1 MLRTVTQYSTFT
13 FLGAAVILMLSFV
26 VERGI
31 EQIDEMLVPCQHGTP
46 FIQGKCRCEGTPF
59 NGTFCS
65 NCMCEHGVCSTDPTT
80 PFSNSDYGC
89 RCPTQG
95 KRFGFL
101 CDLCNTKDTINGTC
115 KGQCKPEFFGTKCE
129 RTCYADLVYDNNDE
143 VCNAMR
149 SSGGQ
154 CHACSGHGSCEDGFC
169 ECDTNWFD
177 NGREECVQTCP
188 GTPVCNGHGACKLY
202 GNTPGC
208 LCERGWNGPNCDLPC
223 PGMLETG
230 IPCNDNGICQVDF
243 EANSATCECLD
254 KFRGEDCSIE
264 CPGDVVSC
272 NGHGTCDE
280 VGVCTCQTNVKWSL
294 PSCKCSDELTC
305 NGLGVCNDEE
315 KCECFG
321 NHAGKFCLECKR
333 NWHAEDCDLYCD
345 PYLKANHSDQLSG
358 QFGCFGHGTCLEHND
373 NMYCTCNLDTTSER
387 NIGGAINNYVSYYDS
402 HMNCGECLP
411 EYFPKEWVVQAY
423 GLPESYTVPC
433 EVSCT
438 LSTCNGKGTC
448 NHDFGVPGESLCSCI
463 DDNVDDESFCT
474 ACEADWYPL
483 DFSRSKYCNKYC
495 AASGD
500 LPAQCDGTIDCIQCN
515 GHGSCNEEGECLC
528 TDGYTGDECQIYCT
542 SSDGTICGGHG
553 VCESNEIQILMEHEF
568 REEGGIPLF
577 GCTCDPQDPVDAD
590 SRIDWDERLALGLVN
605 GTLDP
610 PPNPEFYG
618 ETCTNYC
625 EKPPWE
631 DPDECNG
638 MGNCTIISII
648 ENGRTTPCNR
658 DSDCTSDTELMRQLS
673 KDASWKAN
681 KGPFCYKQDEIT
693 GCERTTNDCYEIL
706 LKQRPIKMRSE
717 DCATTTCLDALN
729 QEDWKA
735 YCEDVSEKKQPPAF
749 HSCKSV
755 ESFCPARTIPSYCNT
770 MLGYTDGLNVS
781 FKLDLAYEFDKR
793 RYPSKIT
800 EAYRS
805 EISTLKHDEA
815 YAEFSNAP
823 DFPVLTSTFCPEHGQ
838 RYPQIDTVRENKQYL
853 CDGVLVN
860 STNCAGTLEQTVSF
874 YTPFLLQCQNSV
886 VGYHDY
892 TEALRNRLAGCKV
905 VEQNKT
911 HVFVDETGVELIDA
925 TCQHIND
932 QFPSCTYPQPCD
944 FNPCSANHACENK
957 DGLAICTTTGDL
969 NSTCG
974 KGVSTRL
981 SYTSY
986 SCDIQ
991 VPDTACP
998 KEITF
1003 NTNLASHC
1011 LNHNPIRTHIE
1022 SIGEGETKPIIEAK
1036 HIHFEFK
1043 ASELVG
1049 TSTILEFSDAIAIYV
1064 RQGQIQLNEIEGLQ
1078 ACPVQDQQCHLKFM
1092 YETGTWYKVDLELNA
1107 THVTMTHKGNKI
1119 TKPKLSQNTINSVTT
1134 VAANSVAEYRNIVSE
1149 VDIPSPFSCTYETCN
1164 LDVSYRSI
1172 CSDII
1177 RNVHYPPLLKPMHD
1191 ILHVC
1196 SVIHEK
1202 TRLPDSDYSTL
1213 EQMYGMDWDIYCDF
1227 YNSFQSSMVIPYTD
1241 LENYNQCRE
1250 FIDPLDG
1257 QLSCTQTALAYNWT
1271 QACSDLDHAKVPD
1284 NLKTA
1289 CPNRCY
1295 NHLFDTG
1302 DFCDERSDI
1311 FETNTGVIDTCDHD
1325 WYNYCLMDAKGS
1337 LQGVCSA
1344 AECLCDKEQYEG
1356 ISGHSCELHCP
1367 MASDGSACA
1376 ENSNMGRCSY
1386 TSKQREYLDSGKL
1399 FDPIWAIEGECKCFL
1414 SEGTRSC
1421 DIECNDCNNATY
1433 GNILRPVFN
1442 ERTISIYG
1450 LNEEGYTIDNSSDP
1464 ELVICL
1470 NSPITFVREDI
1481 GHTLRIVNES
1491 DCTGCQTGKY
1501 DVLPN
1506 SSLNGWIDVNGLE
1519 SREYYFT
1526 EVGTYYYVCTAH
1538 ENMVGVIRVE
1548 SCLVPRPL
1556 GQIGMCNNA
1565 RGVCECLP
1573 PFTSIEYELDSDWRG
1588 NEITNIVRQ
1597 YYMIEADRAI
1607 QYRLRMMQGAEQ
1619 YIKYSLETLYLN
1631 ETAVNIISDGNSFK
1645 WNNQTDPNIIL
1656 CTNVQYEFTVQ
1667 ERVIFTTEDDCA
1679 NLGCSEGRWTQ
1690 LPSSLFEVSTFNRYS
1705 FLKSGLYYFL
1715 SASNPNRVASVT
1727 ASNCVG
1733 DLVYDGTEEWN
1744 DIYNRFL
1751 NTPEFFWCEN
1761 KACTQGDVSLLANL
1775 DGTGSRYNYDCNKV
1789 CPGTD
1794 ENTLIPCSNRG
1805 YCTAVGSCVCDKAK
1819 VLKNTDSATIE
1830 KYQIIPGVEIT
1841 KVTGGSSSLET
1852 TGFRGDECAI
1862 ICPGFDPVLSD
1873 MNTICN
1879 GHGICDVVGQ
1889 CACEAGYIGLECQF
1903 KCPFADG
1910 SICAGHGTCEMG
1922 EIEITL
1928 DPFAPPSQTC
1938 LHYATIQ
1945 ACEAYAIINKHVFID
1960 VSNADIVGEN
1970 EACTKINKKKC
1981 MVWGGYQYI
1990 NYTFHGEIMDE
2001 TKPSGCIEVE
2011 RKLYFNVFGSDIS
2024 CGIMGTNCICQTDR
2038 PEITYCAIDGPNIV
2052 AHVKGGEA
2060 YTQLQGKYEGL
2071 SYNFKYREMFQGQCL
2086 SDQTFVSHAVD
2097 KKCSA
2102 AHKIDVGDN
2111 LDEVNIE
2118 TCEIYCLSNK
2128 NCAFF
2133 DNDGTGCNMY
2143 TQCTLEDMSGTT
2155 VYQEFETNLKFDHE
2169 QNTGSVDEKVYKCY
2183 QECQTHVGFII
2194 DTGTG
2199 KCLCEDATSDCTQ
2212 VLNDYVR
2219 YDNGQVD
2226 YQHAK
2231 QLCDSQP
2238 CMGLQED
2245 PPGSDEWYAMER
2257 TDVIKTGSVISYNSR
2272 DQCENGKFLG
2282 SIPDSLTFE
2291 EQEQICAA
2299 MCAGDDG
2306 CNFFTMG
2313 GSPYEFREPN
2323 GASCQIQLS
2332 ERECTLLANT
2342 EMLEGVS
2349 ITYNN
2354 GCKHGSASICRIV
2367 TEGVVPCYGHSFCS
2381 KRDLNRVQDGL
2392 NWNSKT
2398 SGDCAMYASDTPGFT
2413 WQGDISDSSKP
2424 YGCIL
2429 TTLNNFVN
2437 YNTQKSTTRCSN
2449 TIACMQYGNLKT
2461 DFVTTMSYTRDEC
2474 DAYRLENGFVLGTSI
2489 INRPHPGP
2497 GICEDARFV
2506 AHEDTTDA
2514 CSMRCVHDP
2523 TCAAFSFNGSTCYLS
2538 NGCTTRPWNGY
2549 SYDLAEYRR
2558 HRTCN
2563 VTLTYDVRLEDC
2575 TRLSDRRIDTDCTGC
2590 KTLCSDDS
2598 KCRGYTCEHAC
2609 VLIEREIDTCV
2620 TGPTT
2625 FFKDMIY
2632 MGEINSSEVS
2642 SGCIIDE
2649 HRRVYENVDNNTVA
2663 CGDVKNLTVTTHVP
2677 EANHKQKPGMCIEDV
2692 EKWGWGE
2699 FPRRGYE
2706 AGAWRLIKPGYILSQ
2721 KYEKHTVDDVWEC
2734 LYLKCKGKYASY
2746 NSAWGDSQCRCG
2758 YTLRGAVDGYTE
2770 GIYERMRPDSEEG
2783 CISMCEETPECVAS
2797 SFDMMEYRIKDTNV
2811 PLLMGDGYAA
2821 GERDNVYGQ
2830 TLEECRIRCQND
2842 ADCMGYSYN
2851 PEVLGAGYIKIFDG
2865 QCSNVGDS
2873 ITTHD
2878 HLTIAE
2884 CASVCGGEGAKGF
2897 ATTLAEGSS
2906 QAAGT
2911 NGCQCEFIDSATC
2924 EQVLQGYWDRYDIT
2938 TGPAC
2943 FLTSTQPQLPLTGS
2957 SPWVTYSMGKRTL
2970 RKVHL
2975 QDKEFTFT
2983 SYVTPRNEGEW
2994 EPHVHMIFPSQQCPS
3009 ASQQQLGAN
3018 GFSVETCAS
3027 YADSFLSDGNYCLKT
3042 TTPCSPTE
3050 LVSSTGDQYLKLDQ
3064 QTCENQ
3070 NLKRDGYEYKYT
3082 TECNRR
3088 QRDDGQLIG
3097 RQTSGVAEGFSLYFT
3112 TGGHLLFNP
3121 YNMLDYVTKIDYR
3134 SPCVRQNFEYETD
3147 GHCTDERDK
3156 IQHHAV
3162 TQQECEERCADDNDC
3177 VAFSFFEDGTS
3188 DPSCSLSSACTDITA
3203 STAKT
3208 YRVDAKYLGWGKELT
3223 GNPLPKDATTKVT
3236 LKRGHAGRHL
3246 KAYHECSDTALYVG
3260 SGWTGDITM
3269 TPTERYNGQKCDG
3282 GVQKLYGNGDNS
3294 GSSGHERCYKMCSN
3308 YSSFSLKDNGECWC
3322 HEFAARSCATGGI
3335 QQVDS
3340 GASDTSVSAAECE
3353 AYATSQGE
3361 TFTSGSWS
3369 CTSAGCPPS
3378 GCSLKLYANGGIF
3391 YNTENNARDCSVRTD
3406 RFDCLQNPS
3415 TDWTVYQI
3423 DGSYEDTYNRWV
3435 DRAFDYCMDNYPTTK
3450 FVSVWYSGTFRCF
3463 ETCEGIKAKNNV
3475 RLYSKAGMPA
3485 LHLYYNDTLECTATF
3500 TDMSDL
3506 PGQVSP
3512 DTLKFGNGLLGTM
3525 ENTTLTMPKCV
3536 HSKKCNM
3543 KIGHP
3548 IDYEHHCYS
3557 TDSADVTFNEYS
3569 ANLEQCIQYGLDTG
3583 ARYVSYNQDGNGWC
3597 IATKVCEETEKQW
3610 NDDYVI
3616 YDLHL
3621 LNGTTTMKEPK
3632 EIKRFSGQDGDR
3644 GLVWNNPTGGALHY
3658 VNNKQTYGGYS
3669 EYVKGWG
3676 ANAGT
3681 PRNNK
3686 GDIMNNHFLGNGYC
3700 EDAYRVYVGKYTFD
3714 DCWNKCKGDSK
3725 CTAFSFG
3732 QYAQHLPTCAL
3743 STMCRDI
3750 SKQSAKSKAEL
3761 QEMAIKANVPFK
3773 VVDDSSMP
3781 SGASILTTEFTDTAD
3796 YYLFLPLVECTTP
3809 ASGTWGPYGNGGS
3822 GSLTGVDA
3830 CYDKADN
3837 DGKVFFSSS
3846 GSWCSTR
3853 DTCDT
3858 VNTASTHYNTY
3869 TTLNCAKNEYID
3881 AAQGACVSCPS
3892 GQYGGGQ
3899 ATTCSNGMYIWNKDE
3914 NVNYFEDYIGEWV
3927 KLPIGDFHIL
3937 GNGYTNKLSAGSV
3950 EECIT
3955 ECEKDGFSICSFA
3968 TNSVKCRCGY
3978 VGYNHEWHDYESG
3991 GGRGV
3996 YMLGGTRP
4004 ATLNNAKSWS
4014 IHPVQESV
4022 DPQLPNT
4029 TYDGEGKCLEG
4040 YDKIDSRYM
4049 TVGTCA
4055 VQCGKDPKCDSFSFS
4070 TWGGHEFESWGY
4082 PNNYMKMY
4090 DGRGTNWNTNEGT
4103 WDETFENCFEACAT
4117 EKRDKNSK
4125 WHNHFYD
4132 SVSVYTNPLYKGG
4145 CYCANAWRYSPAT
4158 DYVLDTTY
4166 ATHRIVPS
4174 CILSTTC
4181 SRSIDTFG
4189 WSSYKVKRAKKQC
4202 KEGTIQI
4209 NEKCYDK
4216 VPRYTNDYSDGIV
4229 HKCVVGDCDAVRNQC
4244 TAEGGRLAQSGE
4256 MDAWIAYMNKMGKD
4270 GRLSHWGLTDKW
4282 SGGIYTYLQAYNNW
4296 HPNFCCANPNDHWF
4310 LCVTEME
4317 EIKEVEH
4324 SEEIVESEGVLKHSY
4339 VIVNATKETCVDACA
4354 KPKYQYAFKGECN
4367 GNENAYHGALTG
4379 TPQERRDK
4387 CYDMCKAEG
4396 AKTMV
4401 VTLFGACFCE
4411 SGDVD
4416 TCMRVNTGYDRHA
4429 YTLNEYSTQY
4439 ASFGSECRCSNTS
4452 SSIQSNA
4459 QITQV
4464 GLGDF
4469 SVSEAECEAFA
4480 VAHTNLE
4487 YQQFNAYDSLPNSP
4501 TGCFMETRISSSNF
4515 MTYYYYNRAE
4525 TGVACAQNGD
4535 HAACIKT
4542 STGGDMKT
4550 HKVIHTK
4557 WNGTEYGP
4565 TKTPVSSY
4573 YVSRSG
4579 YSDTTMDECK
4589 AYSKHMEIGRWD
4601 DRPHGCVH
4609 DKGVTSWNTMAT
4621 SLLCSSYPCIKRLE
4635 IDSYIANVP
4644 EAGRTYTDV
4653 YGGTEINFENSLL
4666 NTPGVWLN

>member
-26 VERGI
+26 VEKGI
-31 EQIDEMLVPCQHGTP
+31 EQVDEMLVPCQHGTP

-59 NGTFCS
+59 NGTYCS
-65 NCMCEHGVCSTDPTT
+65 NCMCEHGVCSTEPTT
-80 PFSNSDYGC
+80 PFSNSEYGC

-101 CDLCNTKDTINGTC
+101 CDLCNTEDTNGTC
-115 KGQCKPEFFGTKCE
+115 KGKCKPEFFGAKCE
-129 RTCYADLVYDNNDE
+129 RTCFANLPYDNDNE
-143 VCNAMR
+143 VCNTMR
-149 SSGGQ
+149 SSGGK
-154 CHACSGHGSCEDGFC
+154 CNACNGHGTCEDGFC
-169 ECDTNWFD
+169 ECDTNWYD
-177 NGREECVQTCP
+177 NGRDECVQTCP
-188 GTPVCNGHGACKLY
+188 GSPICNGHGTCKLY

-208 LCERGWNGPNCDLPC
+208 LCERGWNGKDCDIPC

-305 NGLGVCNDEE
+305 NALGVCNDEE

-373 NMYCTCNLDTTSER
+373 NMYCTCNLDTTSTR
-387 NIGGAINNYVSYYDS
+387 NIGGAVNNYVSYYDS

-423 GLPESYTVPC
+423 GLPETYTVPC

-438 LSTCNGKGTC
+438 PATCNGKGTC
-448 NHDFGVPGESLCSCI
+448 NHDFGVPGESLCTCEK
-463 DDNVDDESFCT
+463 DHVDDSSFCT

-483 DFSRSKYCNKYC
+483 DFSRPNHCNKYC

-500 LPAQCDGTIDCIQCN
+500 LPDECDGTIDCIQCN
-515 GHGSCNEEGECLC
+515 GHGTCNEEGECLC

-542 SSDGTICGGHG
+542 SVDGLQCGGHG
-553 VCESNEIQILMEHEF
+553 TCESNEIQMLMEHEF
-568 REEGGIPLF
+568 RIEGGIPLF

-610 PPNPEFYG
+610 PPNPEYYG

-625 EKPPWE
+625 EKPPWQ
-631 DPDECNG
+631 DSDECNG

-648 ENGRTTPCNR
+648 ENGRTTSCNR
-658 DSDCTSDTELMRQLS
+658 DSDCTSNTELMRQLS
-673 KDASWKAN
+673 NDASWKSN
-681 KGPFCYKQDEIT
+681 KGPFCYKQDEIH

-706 LKQRPIKMRSE
+706 LKQRPLKMRSE
-717 DCATTTCLDALN
+717 DCAIDTCLDALN

-755 ESFCPARTIPSYCNT
+755 ESFCPAKTIPTYCNT
-770 MLGYTDGLNVS
+770 MLAYTDGSEVS
-781 FKLDLAYEFDKR
+781 YKLDLAYEFDKR

-805 EISTLKHDEA
+805 EISTLEHDEA
-815 YAEFSNAP
+815 YAAFENAP
-823 DFPVLTSTFCPEHGQ
+823 DFPVLPDAFCPEHGQ
-838 RYPQIDTVRENKQYL
+838 RHPQINTVRENKQYL

-860 STNCAGTLEQTVSF
+860 STNCTGTLEQTVSF

-892 TEALRNRLAGCKV
+892 MEALRNRQPGCTV
-905 VEQNKT
+905 VEQDKT
-911 HVFVDETGVELIDA
+911 HVFVDRSGVELIDA
-925 TCQHIND
+925 TCRHINA
-932 QFPSCTYPQPCD
+932 QFPTCTSPEPCD
-944 FNPCSANHACENK
+944 FKPCSANHACENK
-957 DGLAICTTTGDL
+957 GGLAICTTTGDL

-974 KGVSTRL
+974 TGVSTRL

-991 VPDTACP
+991 VPETSCP

-1064 RQGQIQLNEIEGLQ
+1064 RQGQVQLNEIQGLQ
-1078 ACPVQDQQCHLKFM
+1078 ACPIQDQQCHLNFM

-1107 THVTMTHKGNKI
+1107 THVSMTYNGNI
-1119 TKPKLSQNTINSVTT
+1119 VTKPRLSQNTINSITT

-1149 VDIPSPFSCTYETCN
+1149 VDIPSPFNCNYETCN

-1172 CSDII
+1172 CSDIV
-1177 RNVHYPPLLKPMHD
+1177 RNVHYPSLLEPQHH
-1191 ILHVC
+1191 ILETC
-1196 SVIHEK
+1196 SNIHEK
-1202 TRLPDSDYSTL
+1202 TRLPDSDYNTL
-1213 EQMYGMDWDIYCDF
+1213 EQMYGLDWDIYCNF
-1227 YNSFQSSMVIPYTD
+1227 YNSLQSSLVVPYTD

-1257 QLSCTQTALAYNWT
+1257 QLSCIQTAIGYNWT

-1302 DFCDERSDI
+1302 DFCDERLDI
-1311 FETNTGVIDTCDHD
+1311 FETNTKVIDTCDHD

-1337 LQGVCSA
+1337 LQGICSA
-1344 AECLCDKEQYEG
+1344 AECSCDKEDYEG
-1356 ISGHSCELHCP
+1356 ISGNSCELHCP

-1376 ENSNMGRCSY
+1376 ENSNMGRCGY
-1386 TSKQREYLDSGKL
+1386 TPKQREYLDSGKL

-1421 DIECNDCNNATY
+1421 DIECNDCNNGTY

-1450 LNEEGYTIDNSSDP
+1450 LNEQGYTIDNSSDP
-1464 ELVICL
+1464 DLVICL

-1481 GHTLRIVNES
+1481 GHTFRIVNES

-1519 SREYYFT
+1519 SQEYYFT
-1526 EVGTYYYVCTAH
+1526 EVGTYFYVCTAH

-1619 YIKYSLETLYLN
+1619 YIKYSLETISLN
-1631 ETAVNIISDGNSFK
+1631 ETTVNIISDGNSFK

-1705 FLKSGLYYFL
+1705 FLKSGLYYFV

-1733 DLVYDGTEEWN
+1733 DLVYDGTQEWN

-1794 ENTLIPCSNRG
+1794 ETTLIPCSNRG

-2024 CGIMGTNCICQTDR
+2024 CGIMGTNCICQTDK
-2038 PEITYCAIDGPNIV
+2038 PEITYCAIDGPNII

-2071 SYNFKYREMFQGQCL
+2071 SYNFKYREMFQGQCI
-2086 SDQTFVSHAVD
+2086 STETFVSHAVD
-2097 KKCSA
+2097 KKCSTT
-2102 AHKIDVGDN
+2102 HKIDVGDN
-2111 LDEVNIE
+2111 LDEVDLE
-2118 TCEIYCLSNK
+2118 TCKIYCLSNK

-2133 DNDGTGCNMY
+2133 DYDGTNCNMY
-2143 TQCTLEDMSGTT
+2143 TQCTLEDRYGTT
-2155 VYQEFETNLKFDHE
+2155 VYQEFETNLKFDNE

-2183 QECQTHVGFII
+2183 KECQTHVGFII

-2212 VLNDYVR
+2212 ALNDYVR
-2219 YDNGQVD
+2219 YDIGQVD

-2245 PPGSDEWYAMER
+2245 PPGSGEWYAMER

-2313 GSPYEFREPN
+2313 GSPYEFRESN

-2332 ERECTLLANT
+2332 ERECTFLANT
-2342 EMLEGVS
+2342 EMLEGVA

-2354 GCKHGSASICRIV
+2354 GCRHGSAPICRTV
-2367 TEGVVPCYGHSFCS
+2367 TDGVVPCYAHSFCS

-2398 SGDCAMYASDTPGFT
+2398 SSDCETYAGNTLGFT

-2429 TTLNNFVN
+2429 TTSNNFIN
-2437 YNTQKSTTRCSN
+2437 YNTQKSTTKCSN
-2449 TIACMQYGNLKT
+2449 TIACMQYDNLKT
-2461 DFVTTMSYTRDEC
+2461 DFVTSMSYTRDEC
-2474 DAYRLENGFVLGTSI
+2474 EAYMTENGFVLGTSI

-2506 AHEDTTDA
+2506 AHEDTADA

-2549 SYDLAEYRR
+2549 SYDLTEYRR
-2558 HRTCN
+2558 HRTCK
-2563 VTLTYDVRLEDC
+2563 VTLSYNTRLEDC
-2575 TRLSDRRIDTDCTGC
+2575 SRLSDRRIDTDCTGC
-2590 KTLCSDDS
+2590 KILCSDDS
-2598 KCRGYTCEHAC
+2598 KCRGYTCEHTC

-2632 MGEINSSEVS
+2632 MGEINSSDVS

-2649 HRRVYENVDNNTVA
+2649 HRRVYENVDINTVA

-2699 FPRRGYE
+2699 LPRRGYE
-2706 AGAWRLIKPGYILSQ
+2706 AGAWRLIKPGYNLGQ
-2721 KYEKHTVDDVWEC
+2721 NYEEYTVDDVWEC
-2734 LYLKCKGKYASY
+2734 LYQKCKGKYASH
-2746 NSAWGDSQCRCG
+2746 NSDWSANQCRCG
-2758 YTLRGAVDGYTE
+2758 YTLRDPSVRAEAKT
-2770 GIYERMRPDSEEG
+2770 YERMRPDSEEG

-2821 GERDNVYGQ
+2821 GERDRVVGE
-2830 TLEECRIRCQND
+2830 TLEACRIRCQND

-2851 PEVLGAGYIKIFDG
+2851 PQSIGYIKIFDG
-2865 QCSNVGDS
+2865 
-2873 ITTHD
+2873 
-2878 HLTIAE
+2878 E
-2884 CASVCGGEGAKGF
+2884 CENTDAQFSPG
-2897 ATTLAEGSS
+2897 TLTLAGCSS
-2906 QAAGT
+2906 ACFEANAIGFIVSDTVNSAGVR
-2911 NGCQCEFIDSATC
+2911 NCYCEFVDSATC
-2924 EQVLQGYWDRYDIT
+2924 SRSLGTTWDRYDIAT
-2938 TGPAC
+2938 LPAC

-2994 EPHVHMIFPSQQCPS
+2994 SSYVSATQIFSGIPTTSLTETQCEQYATDTDGVTWKGAITQDYRPKGCIQLNTNQIWFNQDS
-3009 ASQQQLGAN
+3009 ASTTGCGAT
-3018 GFSVETCAS
+3018 SSHVACI
-3027 YADSFLSDGNYCLKT
+3027 
-3042 TTPCSPTE
+3042 
-3050 LVSSTGDQYLKLDQ
+3050 VSGP
-3064 QTCENQ
+3064 CENQ

-3082 TECNRR
+3082 TECKRR
-3088 QRDDGQLIG
+3088 QRDAGWLIG
-3097 RQTSGVAEGFSLYFT
+3097 RHTSGVGTGFALFFN
-3112 TGGHLLFNP
+3112 GGHLTFSP
-3121 YNMLDYVTKIDYR
+3121 YNMLDYISKIDYR
-3134 SPCVRQNFEYETD
+3134 SPCVRQNFEYEAD
-3147 GHCTDERDK
+3147 GHCADERDK

-3162 TQQECEERCADDNDC
+3162 THQECEERCADDNDC
-3177 VAFSFFEDGTS
+3177 VAFSFFDNGT
-3188 DPSCSLSSACTDITA
+3188 PSCSLSSACMDINTGSGIQAINFGAPDGSVSETECQSYATAQGQTFVSGPWVGISAGEPPSGCSIKLYASEGIFYNTRNNARDCTFRTDRFDCLKIVQA
-3203 STAKT
+3203 GSKT
-3208 YRVDAKYLGWGKELT
+3208 YRVDAKYSGYGKELT
-3223 GNPLPKDATTKVT
+3223 GNPLPKDVTTKVT

-3246 KAYHECSDTALYVG
+3246 KDRNGHCSDSSLYN
-3260 SGWTGDITM
+3260 SGGWELM
-3269 TPTERYNGQKCDG
+3269 EPTERYVGKKCDG
-3282 GVQKLYGNGDNS
+3282 GVQKLYGNGDND
-3294 GSSGHERCYKMCSN
+3294 GHVSWQYKKCYKMCSN

-3322 HEFAARSCATGGI
+3322 HEFAARSCATSGL
-3335 QQVDS
+3335 QQINS
-3340 GASDTSVSAAECE
+3340 GASDNTVSAAECE
-3353 AYATSQGE
+3353 AYANSIGE
-3361 TFTSGSWS
+3361 FYGGSGTWS
-3369 CTSAGCPPS
+3369 GTTAGNPPY
-3378 GCSLKLYANGGIF
+3378 GCSIELDANGGVYHNI
-3391 YNTENNARDCSVRTD
+3391 YNNGKSCSDSDYTCVQSATG
-3406 RFDCLQNPS
+3406 
-3415 TDWTVYQI
+3415 WTVYQI
-3423 DGSYEDTYNRWV
+3423 DGSYEDMYNTFV

-3450 FVSVWYSGTFRCF
+3450 FVSVWRDAGFRCYD
-3463 ETCEGIKAKNNV
+3463 TCNGRTSDSRTV
-3475 RLYSKAGMPA
+3475 TYSKAGLPA

-3512 DTLKFGNGLLGTM
+3512 DTLQFGSGLLGTM

-3557 TDSADVTFNEYS
+3557 TDSADITSSAYS
-3569 ANLEQCIQYGLDTG
+3569 ANLEQCIQTGLDTG
-3583 ARYVSYNQDGNGWC
+3583 ARYVSYAQDGNGWC
-3597 IATKVCEETEKQW
+3597 IATKVCEEKHKYF
-3610 NDDYVI
+3610 NDNYFI
-3616 YDLHL
+3616 YDLHQ

-3632 EIKRFSGQDGDR
+3632 EIKRFSGQDGDK
-3644 GLVWNNPTGGALHY
+3644 GLISNNPTGGPNNY
-3658 VNNKQTYGGYS
+3658 INNKQTYGGYS
-3669 EYVKGWG
+3669 EFVKA
-3676 ANAGT
+3676 ANGGT

-3714 DCWNKCKGDSK
+3714 DCWSKCKGETK

-3732 QYAQHLPTCAL
+3732 QYGQHLPTCAL
-3743 STMCRDI
+3743 STMCRGI
-3750 SKQSAKSKAEL
+3750 SKQQIKSKAQC
-3761 QEMAIKANVPFK
+3761 QEMAIKANEAFLVLG
-3773 VVDDSSMP
+3773 DNTMP
-3781 SGASILTTEFTDTAD
+3781 SGC
-3796 YYLFLPLVECTTP
+3796 YYKDQYV
-3809 ASGTWGPYGNGGS
+3809 W
-3822 GSLTGVDA
+3822 
-3830 CYDKADN
+3830 
-3837 DGKVFFSSS
+3837 
-3846 GSWCSTR
+3846 
-3853 DTCDT
+3853 
-3858 VNTASTHYNTY
+3858 NT
-3869 TTLNCAKNEYID
+3869 
-3881 AAQGACVSCPS
+3881 
-3892 GQYGGGQ
+3892 
-3899 ATTCSNGMYIWNKDE
+3899 DE
-3914 NVNYFEDYIGEWV
+3914 NINYFEDYVGEWV
-3927 KLPIGDFHIL
+3927 KLPIGDDYIL
-3937 GNGYTNKLSAGSV
+3937 GSGYGSYTSV
-3950 EECIT
+3950 TSQEECIT
-3955 ECEKDGFSICSFA
+3955 TCEENGYSLSSFA
-3968 TNSVKCRCGY
+3968 TNGVKCRCGH
-3978 VGYNHEWHDYESG
+3978 VGTDHEWYTYVYG
-3991 GGRGV
+3991 MGV

-4090 DGRGTNWNTNEGT
+4090 DGRGTSWNTNEGT
-4103 WDETFENCFEACAT
+4103 WDEVFDNCFEACAT

-4158 DYVLDTTY
+4158 DYVLSTTY

-4181 SRSIDTFG
+4181 SRGTDTFG
-4189 WSSYKVKRAKKQC
+4189 WNSYKVKRVKKQC

-4216 VPRYTNDYSDGIV
+4216 VARHADHFSDGLV
-4229 HKCVVGDCDAVRNQC
+4229 THCVLGDCDSVSNQC
-4244 TAEGGRLAQSGE
+4244 TSEGGRLAQKHE
-4256 MDAWIAYMNKMGKD
+4256 YDAWITYMNKMGKD
-4270 GRLSHWGLTDKW
+4270 GRISSGGLTDKW
-4282 SGGIYTYLQAYNNW
+4282 VGGKQALHGYSGYNLNYCCSK
-4296 HPNFCCANPNDHWF
+4296 PNYRWF
-4310 LCVTEME
+4310 LCITEME
-4317 EIKEVEH
+4317 EVIDK
-4324 SEEIVESEGVLKHSY
+4324 IVNKVSEGVLKHSY
-4339 VIVNATKETCVDACA
+4339 VIVNATKETCVDACT

-4367 GNENAYHGALTG
+4367 GGENVHPGLTG
-4379 TPQERRDK
+4379 TPQERTDK
-4387 CYDMCKAEG
+4387 CYDMCKSEG

-4401 VTLFGACFCE
+4401 VTLSGTCICE
-4411 SGDVD
+4411 LGDVD
-4416 TCMRVNTGYDRHA
+4416 TCMRVKRGFDRHA
-4429 YTLNEYSTQY
+4429 YTLNEYETVY
-4439 ASFGSECRCSNTS
+4439 ASYGSECRCSNTS
-4452 SSIQSNA
+4452 SSIQTNA
-4459 QITQV
+4459 QVTQA

-4487 YQQFNAYDSLPNSP
+4487 YQLFEASTFPNSP
-4501 TGCFMETRISSSNF
+4501 TGCFMETRISSSNV
-4515 MTYYYYNRAE
+4515 MSYYYYNRAE
-4525 TGVACAQNGD
+4525 TNITCAINGD
-4535 HAACIKT
+4535 LMGCIKT
-4542 STGGDMKT
+4542 NVTDM
-4550 HKVIHTK
+4550 HMFKVSHANWTE
-4557 WNGTEYGP
+4557 NGPMPSFT
-4565 TKTPVSSY
+4565 Y

-4579 YSDTTMDECK
+4579 YSDTSMEECE
-4589 AYSKHMEIGRWD
+4589 AYSSMETGSWS

-4609 DKGVTSWNTMAT
+4609 SGGVTYWNTHDTGLTCAT
-4621 SLLCSSYPCIKRLE
+4621 FPCVKRLE
-4635 IDSYIANVP
+4635 MDSYLMDVP
-4644 EAGRTYTDV
+4644 EAGRSYSKVHT
-4653 YGGTEINFENSLL
+4653 GTEFNFGNSLIHSHWA
-4666 NTPGVWLN
+4666 WLDL

>member
-26 VERGI
+26 VEKGI
-31 EQIDEMLVPCQHGTP
+31 EQVDEMLVPCQHGTP

-59 NGTFCS
+59 NGTYCS
-65 NCMCEHGVCSTDPTT
+65 NCMCEHGVCSTEPTT
-80 PFSNSDYGC
+80 PFSNSEYGC
-89 RCPTQG
+89 RCPTQS

-101 CDLCNTKDTINGTC
+101 CDLCNTEDTVNGTC
-115 KGQCKPEFFGTKCE
+115 KGKCKPEFFGAKCE
-129 RTCYADLVYDNNDE
+129 RTCFANLPYDNDNE
-143 VCNAMR
+143 VCNTMR
-149 SSGGQ
+149 SSGGK
-154 CHACSGHGSCEDGFC
+154 CNACNGHGTCEDGFC
-169 ECDTNWFD
+169 ECDTNWYD
-177 NGREECVQTCP
+177 NGRDECVQTCP
-188 GTPVCNGHGACKLY
+188 GSPICNGHGTCKLY

-208 LCERGWNGPNCDLPC
+208 LCERGWNGKDCDIPC

-243 EANSATCECLD
+243 ETESATCECLD
-254 KFRGEDCSIE
+254 KFRGNDCSIE

-305 NGLGVCNDEE
+305 NALGVCNDEE

-345 PYLKANHSDQLSG
+345 PYLKANHSDKLSG
-358 QFGCFGHGTCLEHND
+358 QFGCFGHGTCLEQND
-373 NMYCTCNLDTTSER
+373 NMYCTCNLDTTSTR
-387 NIGGAINNYVSYYDS
+387 NIGGAVNNYVSYYDS

-423 GLPESYTVPC
+423 GLPETYTVPC

-438 LSTCNGKGTC
+438 PATCNGKGTC
-448 NHDFGVPGESLCSCI
+448 NHDFGVPGESLCTCEK
-463 DDNVDDESFCT
+463 DHVDDSSFCT

-483 DFSRSKYCNKYC
+483 DFSRPNHCNKYC

-500 LPAQCDGTIDCIQCN
+500 LPDECDGTIDCIQCN
-515 GHGSCNEEGECLC
+515 GHGTCNEEGECLC

-542 SSDGTICGGHG
+542 SVDGLQCGGHG
-553 VCESNEIQILMEHEF
+553 TCESNEIQMLMEHEF
-568 REEGGIPLF
+568 RIEGGIPLF

-610 PPNPEFYG
+610 PPNPEYYG

-631 DPDECNG
+631 DSDECNG

-658 DSDCTSDTELMRQLS
+658 DSDCTSNTELMRQLS
-673 KDASWKAN
+673 NDASWKAN

-706 LKQRPIKMRSE
+706 LKQRPLKMRSE
-717 DCATTTCLDALN
+717 DCAIDTCLDALN

-735 YCEDVSEKKQPPAF
+735 YCEEVSEKKQPPAF

-755 ESFCPARTIPSYCNT
+755 ESFCPAKTIPAYCNT
-770 MLGYTDGLNVS
+770 MLAYTDGSEVS
-781 FKLDLAYEFDKR
+781 YKLDLAYEFDKR

-800 EAYRS
+800 EVYRS
-805 EISTLKHDEA
+805 EISTLEHDEA
-815 YAEFSNAP
+815 YAAFENAP
-823 DFPVLTSTFCPEHGQ
+823 DFPVLPDAFCPEHGQ
-838 RYPQIDTVRENKQYL
+838 RHPQINTVRENKQYL

-860 STNCAGTLEQTVSF
+860 STNCTGTLEQTISF

-892 TEALRNRLAGCKV
+892 TEALRNRQPGCTV
-905 VEQNKT
+905 VEQDKT
-911 HVFVDETGVELIDA
+911 HVFVDRSGVELIDA
-925 TCQHIND
+925 TCRHINA
-932 QFPSCTYPQPCD
+932 QFPTCTSPEPCD

-957 DGLAICTTTGDL
+957 GGLAICTTTGDL

-986 SCDIQ
+986 SCDIE
-991 VPDTACP
+991 VPETSCP

-1049 TSTILEFSDAIAIYV
+1049 TSTILEFSDAISIYV
-1064 RQGQIQLNEIEGLQ
+1064 RQGQVQLNEIQGLQ
-1078 ACPVQDQQCHLKFM
+1078 ACPIQDQQCHLNFM

-1107 THVTMTHKGNKI
+1107 THVSMTYNGNI
-1119 TKPKLSQNTINSVTT
+1119 VTKPRLSQNTINSITT

-1149 VDIPSPFSCTYETCN
+1149 VDIPSPFNCDYETCN

-1172 CSDII
+1172 CSDIV
-1177 RNVHYPPLLKPMHD
+1177 RNVHYPSLLEPQHH
-1191 ILHVC
+1191 ILETC
-1196 SVIHEK
+1196 SNIHEK
-1202 TRLPDSDYSTL
+1202 TRLPDSDYNTL
-1213 EQMYGMDWDIYCDF
+1213 EQMYGLNWDIYCTF
-1227 YNSFQSSMVIPYTD
+1227 YNSLQSSLVVPYTD

-1257 QLSCTQTALAYNWT
+1257 QLSCIQTAIGYNWT

-1311 FETNTGVIDTCDHD
+1311 FETNTKVIDTCDHD

-1344 AECLCDKEQYEG
+1344 AECSCDKEDYEG
-1356 ISGHSCELHCP
+1356 ISGNSCELHCP

-1386 TSKQREYLDSGKL
+1386 TRKQQEYLDSGKL
-1399 FDPIWAIEGECKCFL
+1399 FDPIWALEGECKCFL

-1421 DIECNDCNNATY
+1421 DIECNDCNDQTY
-1433 GNILRPVFN
+1433 GQIQVEITEPVSYNI
-1442 ERTISIYG
+1442 SA
-1450 LNEEGYTIDNSSDP
+1450 IDNTNYVIGEENDP
-1464 ELVICL
+1464 SLTICT
-1470 NSPITFVREDI
+1470 NSPVTFVRNTS
-1481 GHTLRIVNES
+1481 GHTLRIVKAS
-1491 DCTGCQTGKY
+1491 DCDLCDTGIY
-1501 DVLPN
+1501 ENLPN
-1506 SSLNGWIDVNGLE
+1506 SSLSGWVDVEGLKNETYTFFE
-1519 SREYYFT
+1519 S
-1526 EVGTYYYVCTAH
+1526 GQYYYVCTAH
-1538 ENMVGVIRVE
+1538 ENMVGLITVAPCFE
-1548 SCLVPRPL
+1548 TQPA

-1565 RGVCECLP
+1565 RGMCECLP
-1573 PFTSIEYELDSDWRG
+1573 PFTTIEYQTSVDWRG
-1588 NEITNIVRQ
+1588 NEFT
-1597 YYMIEADRAI
+1597 DI
-1607 QYRLRMMQGAEQ
+1607 QRVYNMPAVERGSEYRLRMMQGAES
-1619 YIKYSLETLYLN
+1619 YIKHSLEVLTLDDSDYVVVLEIENN
-1631 ETAVNIISDGNSFK
+1631 EYVWRNITTPTISICANYDYTFVFPTS
-1645 WNNQTDPNIIL
+1645 D
-1656 CTNVQYEFTVQ
+1656 TVF
-1667 ERVIFTTEDDCA
+1667 VTSEDCE
-1679 NLGCSEGRWTQ
+1679 NLGCSEGRWNQ
-1690 LPSSLFEVSTFNRYS
+1690 LPPIFDDFTENSITYSLAKNGAYFILSRNNPELVATVNVGSCQGDPAYT
-1705 FLKSGLYYFL
+1705 GEEDWQVLY
-1715 SASNPNRVASVT
+1715 
-1727 ASNCVG
+1727 
-1733 DLVYDGTEEWN
+1733 E
-1744 DIYNRFL
+1744 RFL
-1751 NTPEFFWCEN
+1751 NTPELFWCLDTT
-1761 KACTQGDVSLLANL
+1761 CGQGDVSELANL
-1775 DGTGSRYNYDCNKV
+1775 DGTTSRYNYDCNKV

-1794 ENTLIPCSNRG
+1794 DNTKIPCNNRG
-1805 YCTAVGSCVCDKAK
+1805 YCTVVGSCVCEPART
-1819 VLKNTDSATIE
+1819 LKNTDSATIQ
-1830 KYQIIPGVEIT
+1830 KYQVIPGIEIT
-1841 KVTGGSSSLET
+1841 EVSGGESSLEK
-1852 TGFRGDECAI
+1852 TGYRGDDCST
-1862 ICPGFDPVLSD
+1862 ICPGFDPILSD

-1879 GHGICDVVGQ
+1879 GHGICDIAGQ
-1889 CACEAGYIGLECQF
+1889 CACEMGYIGDECQF
-1903 KCPFADG
+1903 KCPVADG
-1910 SICAGHGTCEMG
+1910 SICAGHGTCERS

-1928 DPFAPPSQTC
+1928 DPFASPSQTC
-1938 LHYATIQ
+1938 LHYANVDACQ
-1945 ACEAYAIINKHVFID
+1945 AYSIINNMTLVD
-1960 VSNADIVGEN
+1960 VSSTKIVGEN
-1970 EACTKINKKKC
+1970 EACVKVTQNMC
-1981 MVWGGYQYI
+1981 TVWGKYQYI
-1990 NYTFHGEIMDE
+1990 NYTYQGTIQDE
-2001 TKPSGCIEVE
+2001 SKPTGCIEIE
-2011 RKLYFNVFGSDIS
+2011 RKLYFNTEKTDYS
-2024 CGIMGTNCICQTDR
+2024 CGTLGINCICETDR
-2038 PEITYCAIDGPNIV
+2038 PDKTYCTIDDVVVI
-2052 AHVKGGEA
+2052 HTKGGTN
-2060 YTQLQGKYEGL
+2060 YTDFQGKYEGM
-2071 SYNFKYREMFQGQCL
+2071 SYNFKYREMFQGQCI

-2118 TCEIYCLSNK
+2118 TCEIYCLSNQ

-2133 DNDGTGCNMY
+2133 DYDGTNCNMY
-2143 TQCTLEDMSGTT
+2143 TQCTLEDRSGTT
-2155 VYQEFETNLKFDHE
+2155 VYQEFENNLKFDHGVV
-2169 QNTGSVDEKVYKCY
+2169 NGTVDEKVYKCY

-2257 TDVIKTGSVISYNSR
+2257 TDVIKMGSVISYKPR
-2272 DQCENGKFLG
+2272 DQCENGDLLG
-2282 SIPDSLTFE
+2282 SIPENLSPT

-2313 GSPYEFREPN
+2313 GSPYEFR
-2323 GASCQIQLS
+2323 ASGTCQIQLS
-2332 ERECTLLANT
+2332 ERECTLLINT
-2342 EMLEGVS
+2342 EMLEGVA

-2354 GCKHGSASICRIV
+2354 GCKHGGAPICRTTV
-2367 TEGVVPCYGHSFCS
+2367 EGVVPCYGHSFCS

-2398 SGDCAMYASDTPGFT
+2398 SSDCAIYASDTPGFT

-2429 TTLNNFVN
+2429 TTSNNFVN
-2437 YNTQKSTTRCSN
+2437 YNTQKSTNKCSN

-2489 INRPHPGP
+2489 INRQHPGP

-2506 AHEDTTDA
+2506 AHENTTDA

-2549 SYDLAEYRR
+2549 SYDLTEYRR

-2598 KCRGYTCEHAC
+2598 KCRGYTCEDTC

-2620 TGPTT
+2620 TGTTT

-2632 MGEINSSEVS
+2632 MGEINSSDVS

-2692 EKWGWGE
+2692 EKWGLGE
-2699 FPRRGYE
+2699 YPRRGYE
-2706 AGAWRLIKPGYILSQ
+2706 AGAWRLIKPGYTLGNDIGYTSS
-2721 KYEKHTVDDVWEC
+2721 DPADVWDC
-2734 LYLKCKGKYASY
+2734 LNQKCKGKYATMLTDQPK
-2746 NSAWGDSQCRCG
+2746 NCRCG
-2758 YTLRGAVDGYTE
+2758 YTLQGSHEYANVVG

-2821 GERDNVYGQ
+2821 GERDQIQNTEV
-2830 TLEECRIRCQND
+2830 TLDGCRIRCQND
-2842 ADCMGYSYN
+2842 ADCMGYSFTAN
-2851 PEVLGAGYIKIFDG
+2851 DP
-2865 QCSNVGDS
+2865 
-2873 ITTHD
+2873 
-2878 HLTIAE
+2878 HLTTSGSPDMSMTEADCEAYATAKSLTWEGTVSSTTIA
-2884 CASVCGGEGAKGF
+2884 S
-2897 ATTLAEGSS
+2897 
-2906 QAAGT
+2906 
-2911 NGCQCEFIDSATC
+2911 GCQKSAIT
-2924 EQVLQGYWDRYDIT
+2924 QGVFYNTDTNTNPCYDGSHMCVQNR
-2938 TGPAC
+2938 GPAC

-2983 SYVTPRNEGEW
+2983 TYVTPRNEGEW
-2994 EPHVHMIFPSQQCPS
+2994 SSYSSSSFVEVTSGSPDGSVSQAECQ
-3009 ASQQQLGAN
+3009 A
-3018 GFSVETCAS
+3018 
-3027 YADSFLSDGNYCLKT
+3027 YADTDSTLVWGGAGAFSGPMGCYWNGGLWYNTGTTAVECGYASTSYCVQK
-3042 TTPCSPTE
+3042 S
-3050 LVSSTGDQYLKLDQ
+3050 
-3064 QTCENQ
+3064 CEIN

-3082 TECNRR
+3082 TECKRR
-3088 QRDDGQLIG
+3088 IRDDGQLIG
-3097 RQTSGVAEGFSLYFT
+3097 RQTPGVAEGFSLFFT
-3112 TGGHLLFNP
+3112 RGGHLLFNP
-3121 YNMLDYVTKIDYR
+3121 YNMLDYISKIDYR
-3134 SPCVRQNFEYETD
+3134 SPCVRQNFVYEAD
-3147 GHCTDERDK
+3147 GLCTTGRDS

-3162 TQQECEERCADDNDC
+3162 THQECEERCADDNDC
-3177 VAFSFFEDGTS
+3177 VAFSFASGAHPLCT
-3188 DPSCSLSSACTDITA
+3188 LSSDCLDTGDITIDYFETNTMNWEQTKTYVEGKGGSLMTQA
-3203 STAKT
+3203 EIQGNEGLRKYGTDSWVAAYDSSGNKQWVQIGDSQHNFGVLHTGYPGWGDSSTDYVWRRYVVYKGVTTAKT
-3208 YRVDAKYLGWGKELT
+3208 YRVDAKSIYYGKELT

-3246 KAYHECSDTALYVG
+3246 KDRNGHCSDSSLYT
-3260 SGWTGDITM
+3260 SGGWELM
-3269 TPTERYNGQKCDG
+3269 EPTERYEGQKCDG
-3282 GVQKLYGNGDNS
+3282 VQVLYGNGDND
-3294 GSSGHERCYKMCSN
+3294 GHVSWQYKKCYKMCSN

-3322 HEFAARSCATGGI
+3322 SEFAARSCATGGI
-3335 QQVDS
+3335 QQVNS
-3340 GASDTSVSAAECE
+3340 GTPDMSLSQAECE
-3353 AYATSQGE
+3353 AYANSIGASFASNSYGGFVGCALRTETGDVMYSTSSE
-3361 TFTSGSWS
+3361 SN
-3369 CTSAGCPPS
+3369 P
-3378 GCSLKLYANGGIF
+3378 CSDA
-3391 YNTENNARDCSVRTD
+3391 YN
-3406 RFDCLQNPS
+3406 CLQNP
-3415 TDWTVYQI
+3415 TADWDVFQI
-3423 DGSYEDTYNRWV
+3423 EGSYDNMVNTWV
-3435 DRAFDYCMDNYPTTK
+3435 DRAFDYCMGNYPTTN
-3450 FVSVWYSGTFRCF
+3450 FVSVWRDAGFRCYD
-3463 ETCEGIKAKNNV
+3463 TCDGRTSDSRTV
-3475 RLYSKAGMPA
+3475 TYSKAGLPA

-3500 TDMSDL
+3500 SDMSDL

-3548 IDYEHHCYS
+3548 IDYEHRCN
-3557 TDSADVTFNEYS
+3557 ADITFTAFS
-3569 ANLEQCIQYGLDTG
+3569 ANLEQCIQYALDTG
-3583 ARYVSYNQDGNGWC
+3583 ARYVSYNQVGTGWC
-3597 IATKVCEETEKQW
+3597 HATKSCEETEKQW

-3632 EIKRFSGQDGDR
+3632 EIKRFSGQDGDK
-3644 GLVWNNPTGGALHY
+3644 GLVWNNPTGAPLNY
-3658 VNNKQTYGGYS
+3658 INNKQTYGGYS
-3669 EYVKGWG
+3669 EYVKSWG
-3676 ANAGT
+3676 ANAGA

-3743 STMCRDI
+3743 STMCRGI
-3750 SKQSAKSKAEL
+3750 SKQSTKSKAEL

-3773 VVDDSSMP
+3773 VVDNSAMP
-3781 SGASILTTEFTDTAD
+3781 SGASILTTEFTDTIHGCMRQQYRD
-3796 YYLFLPLVECTTP
+3796 
-3809 ASGTWGPYGNGGS
+3809 GTGCS
-3822 GSLTGVDA
+3822 FCATG
-3830 CYDKADN
+3830 
-3837 DGKVFFSSS
+3837 
-3846 GSWCSTR
+3846 
-3853 DTCDT
+3853 
-3858 VNTASTHYNTY
+3858 
-3869 TTLNCAKNEYID
+3869 
-3881 AAQGACVSCPS
+3881 
-3892 GQYGGGQ
+3892 YGGYET
-3899 ATTCSNGMYIWNKDE
+3899 TTCSNGMYVWNEDE
-3914 NVNYFEDYIGEWV
+3914 NLNYFEDSIGEWV
-3927 KLPIGDFHIL
+3927 KLPIGNFHIL
-3937 GNGYTNKLSAGSV
+3937 GGGYGSYTSV
-3950 EECIT
+3950 TSQEECIT
-3955 ECEKDGFSICSFA
+3955 TCEENGYSLSSFA
-3968 TNSVKCRCGY
+3968 TNSVRCRCGY
-3978 VGYNHEWHDYESG
+3978 AGYNHEWHDYESG
-3991 GGRGV
+3991 GGMGV

-4070 TWGGHEFESWGY
+4070 TWGGHEFISWGY
-4082 PNNYMKMY
+4082 PNDYMRMY
-4090 DGRGTNWNTNEGT
+4090 DGRGSSWNTNEGT
-4103 WDETFENCFEACAT
+4103 WDETFDNCIEACAT
-4117 EKRDKNSK
+4117 EKRDKNSA
-4125 WHNHFYD
+4125 WHNNFYD
-4132 SVSVYTNPLYKGG
+4132 SVMVHTDPAWKGR
-4145 CYCANAWRYSPAT
+4145 CWCSNAWRYSPAT

-4181 SRSIDTFG
+4181 SRGTDTFG
-4189 WSSYKVKRAKKQC
+4189 WNSYKVKRVKKQC

-4216 VPRYTNDYSDGIV
+4216 VARHTDHFSDGLV
-4229 HKCVVGDCDAVRNQC
+4229 KQCVIGDCDSVGNQC
-4244 TAEGGRLAQSGE
+4244 TSEGGRLAQKHE
-4256 MDAWIAYMNKMGKD
+4256 YAAWITYMNKMGKD
-4270 GRLSHWGLTDKW
+4270 GRIADWGLTDKW
-4282 SGGIYTYLQAYNNW
+4282 VGGAHALHGYGSN
-4296 HPNFCCANPNDHWF
+4296 HPNYCCSKPNDHWF

-4324 SEEIVESEGVLKHSY
+4324 SEEIVESEGVLKKDY

-4367 GNENAYHGALTG
+4367 GNENVYHGALTG

-4411 SGDVD
+4411 LGDVD

-4459 QITQV
+4459 QVTQA

-4487 YQQFNAYDSLPNSP
+4487 YQQFNAHDSLPNSP

-4535 HAACIKT
+4535 HLACIKT
-4542 STGGDMKT
+4542 STTDMKT

-4589 AYSKHMEIGRWD
+4589 AFSKHMEIGRWD

-4653 YGGTEINFENSLL
+4653 HGGTEINFENSLL